1 MTNLLFIIKSLS
13 FQITFIIMLSL
24 VRCMKRIEAIVRTEI
39 VPDLRVQLE
48 KFEIYGLSMHSITSP
63 HITSRSG
70 AVGRGGGL
78 GEFLTKVELIVSDRD
93 AKRVIDII
101 SATSGRHKEH
111 TKIFVSSLEEIVDA
125 SQSHLHVIK
134 DLEDVRGSNDEDIP
148 SKHDSSIANVDGEQ
162 DDVDSTDL
170 RMDTNSNEYEEQGKR
185 SRLVPLQKYTLMRV
199 LKFYNA
205 NKDTLRSEYRI
216 KSFSDFVNF
225 CILGYLPVIEGEM
238 KQQSVEGR
246 SKLLRI

>member
-1 MTNLLFIIKSLS
+1 
-13 FQITFIIMLSL
+13 
-24 VRCMKRIEAIVRTEI
+24 MKRIEAIVRTEI
-39 VPDLRVQLE
+39 IPDLKIQLE
-48 KFEIYGLSMHSITSP
+48 RFEIYGLSMHNITSP
-63 HITSRSG
+63 NITSRNG

-93 AKRVIDII
+93 AKRVIDTI
-101 SATSGRHKEH
+101 SAVSGKHREY
-111 TKIFVSSLEEIVDA
+111 TKIFVSSLEEIVDV
-125 SQSHLHVIK
+125 SHMHIIK
-134 DLEDVRGSNDEDIP
+134 DLEDVNNNEDRTRKQDEG
-148 SKHDSSIANVDGEQ
+148 SIASSVDEEHGNYSNE
-162 DDVDSTDL
+162 DSTD
-170 RMDTNSNEYEEQGKR
+170 RMGTSSSEYEEQEKR

-225 CILGYLPVIEGEM
+225 CILGYLPIIESEIR
-238 KQQSVEGR
+238 QQSIEGR

>member
-1 MTNLLFIIKSLS
+1 
-13 FQITFIIMLSL
+13 
-24 VRCMKRIEAIVRTEI
+24 MKRIEAIVRTEI
-39 VPDLRVQLE
+39 MPDLKIQLE
-48 KFEIYGLSMHSITSP
+48 RFEIYGLSMHNITSTN
-63 HITSRSG
+63 ITSRNG

-93 AKRVIDII
+93 AKRVIDTI
-101 SATSGRHKEH
+101 SAVSGKHKEY
-111 TKIFVSSLEEIVDA
+111 TKIFVSSLEEIVDV
-125 SQSHLHVIK
+125 SHMHVIK
-134 DLEDVRGSNDEDIP
+134 DLEDVNDSEDRTR
-148 SKHDSSIANVDGEQ
+148 KQDSSIASSGVDEEHGNYSNE
-162 DDVDSTDL
+162 DSTD
-170 RMDTNSNEYEEQGKR
+170 RIDASSGEYEEQEKR

-225 CILGYLPVIEGEM
+225 CILGYLPIIESEI
-238 KQQSVEGR
+238 KQQSIEGR

>member
-1 MTNLLFIIKSLS
+1 
-13 FQITFIIMLSL
+13 
-24 VRCMKRIEAIVRTEI
+24 MKRIEAIVRTEI
-39 VPDLRVQLE
+39 MPDLKIQLE
-48 KFEIYGLSMHSITSP
+48 RFEIYGLSMHNITSP
-63 HITSRSG
+63 NITSRNG

-93 AKRVIDII
+93 AKRVIDTI
-101 SATSGRHKEH
+101 SAVSGKHKEY
-111 TKIFVSSLEEIVDA
+111 TKIFVSSLEEIVDV
-125 SQSHLHVIK
+125 SHMHVIK
-134 DLEDVRGSNDEDIP
+134 DLEDVNDSEDRTR
-148 SKHDSSIANVDGEQ
+148 KQDSSIASSGVDGEHGNYSNE
-162 DDVDSTDL
+162 DSTD
-170 RMDTNSNEYEEQGKR
+170 RIDASSGEYEEQEKR

-225 CILGYLPVIEGEM
+225 CILGYLPIIESEI
-238 KQQSVEGR
+238 KQQSIEGR

>member
-1 MTNLLFIIKSLS
+1 
-13 FQITFIIMLSL
+13 
-24 VRCMKRIEAIVRTEI
+24 MKRIEAIVRTEI
-39 VPDLRVQLE
+39 VPDLKMQLE
-48 KFEIYGLSMHSITSP
+48 RFEIYGLSMHNITSP
-63 HITSRSG
+63 NITSRNG

-93 AKRVIDII
+93 AKRVIDAI
-101 SATSGRHKEH
+101 STVSGKHKEY
-111 TKIFVSSLEEIVDA
+111 TKIFVSSLEEIVDV
-125 SQSHLHVIK
+125 SQVHVIK
-134 DLEDVRGSNDEDIP
+134 DLEDVNANEDR
-148 SKHDSSIANVDGEQ
+148 SYKQHSSMVGADKEHSSDSYE
-162 DDVDSTDL
+162 DSTDSI
-170 RMDTNSNEYEEQGKR
+170 DASSGEYEEREKR

-225 CILGYLPVIEGEM
+225 CILGYLPIIESEM
-238 KQQSVEGR
+238 RQKSIEGR